1 MTPEQAKELQNSL
14 LWRAIVEELDKKVTF
29 EMTKLVNCLP
39 EELPLIQ
46 ATVKCYQALTRLP
59 ADVIDRET

>member
-1 MTPEQAKELQNSL
+1 MNVEQAKELQSSL
-14 LWRAIVEELDKKVTF
+14 LWTSIVEELDRKIMF
-29 EMTKLVNCLP
+29 ETTKLVTCTP

-59 ADVIDRET
+59 ADVIDRES